1 MERIPIMFIKFNSK
15 TNYFCSAKAT
25 ETRSGCWNSAV
36 YEFCLNVL
44 RALHF
49 CIFAS
54 ADFLL
59 PKANDSA
66 LSDLNH
72 PTAFSDRQRICVV
85 NIETSVF
92 LIEASK
98 KIAETNLNTR
108 CCNSAARVM
117 RCQRRDRGFESPQHR
132 HGIGRPVVRTLVCE
146 TKDAGANPV
155 QSPNWV

>member
-1 MERIPIMFIKFNSK
+1 MFTKFNLK
-15 TNYFCSAKAT
+15 TNYCCSAKAT

-36 YEFCLNVL
+36 YEFCLKVF

-49 CIFAS
+49 YIFAS
-54 ADFLL
+54 AVFLL
-59 PKANDSA
+59 TKANDSA
-66 LSDLNH
+66 LIDFKH
-72 PTAFSDRQRICVV
+72 ARAFGVRQRIWAV
-85 NIETSVF
+85 NIETSVV
-92 LIEASK
+92 IEASK
-98 KIAETNLNTR
+98 TIAETNLNTR
-108 CCNSAARVM
+108 CCDSAARVM